1 MTPAPKRF
9 LGAGVMLAALAG
21 APAPADPLNVG
32 TIVAETLAALPGCLD
47 YCIVGAC
54 FWLDCDWD
62 GCDIRVST
70 KIRHNNP
77 DLYVSAFP
85 QTGADPW
92 LEIRATLGL
101 ATQAA
106 AGAVGGLLGGFPIDG
121 GQPASTGASSDTG
134 LRFHEVN
141 VIGHPLAGVFG
152 NEGLSYLGLDFLCP
166 SQAIPFVP
174 YFVSTLDAAAWRL
187 QIPELLYPQS
197 WIPGLR
203 EIGPWPRMSWGAV
216 YPRSGFVTAPE
227 LPKAAAVAAQ
237 RAADIVTRIAQPHVY
252 LPVVLADLWEGVWP
266 PFEVVENDPT
276 SGKWSMLTPL
286 PLPYCAAFAQDDML
300 AGPGWA
306 AGKGSS
312 DGTFAWTLWRPYTC
326 CLSRGDFLLYTIDFP
341 PICLL

>member
-1 MTPAPKRF
+1 MSGGWRSA
-9 LGAGVMLAALAG
+9 ALAALLSLCAAKPG
-21 APAPADPLNVG
+21 MAEPLNVG
-32 TIVAETLAALPGCLD
+32 TVIAETIAAVPGCIN

-62 GCDIRVST
+62 GCDVRVST
-70 KIRHNNP
+70 KIRHYNP

-85 QTGADPW
+85 ETGADPW

-101 ATQAA
+101 ATQAV
-106 AGAVGGLLGGFPIDG
+106 AGAVGGLLSGFPIGG
-121 GQPASTGASSDTG
+121 GQPSSTGEHSDTG

-152 NEGLSYLGLDFLCP
+152 NEGLSMLGLDFLCP
-166 SQAIPFVP
+166 SQATPFVP

-203 EIGPWPRMSWGAV
+203 EIGPWPRLSWGAV

-227 LPKAAAVAAQ
+227 QPKAAAVAAQ

-252 LPVVLADLWEGVWP
+252 FPVVLADFDEGVWP
-266 PFEVVENDPT
+266 PDEIVENDPD

-286 PLPYCAAFAQDDML
+286 PLPYCSAFAQDDSPV
-300 AGPGWA
+300 GPGWA

-312 DGTFAWTLWRPYTC
+312 DGSYAWTLWRRYTC
-326 CLSRGDFLLYTIDFP
+326 CLSRGDLLLFTIEFP
-341 PICLL
+341 PICLN